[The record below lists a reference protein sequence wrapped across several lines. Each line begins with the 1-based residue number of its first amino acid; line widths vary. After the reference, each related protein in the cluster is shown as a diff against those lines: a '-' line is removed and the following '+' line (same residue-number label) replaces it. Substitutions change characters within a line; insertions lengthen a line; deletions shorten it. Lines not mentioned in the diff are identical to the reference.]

1 MRKKAFSADN
11 QQGSEHINCYGLRP
25 SETTRRPPLS
35 KKEIKSYLL
44 GALHDG
50 TFSSNERFRISQ
62 KGTEWLKVL
71 QKLFVEKIRSWHPK
85 KIKTL
90 RRRMMI

>member
-1 MRKKAFSADN
+1 MSKNASSADN
-11 QQGSEHINCYGLRP
+11 QQGSGHIEYYVLRP
-25 SETTRRPPLS
+25 SETTRQHPLS
-35 KKEIKSYLL
+35 NKEIKSYLL

-71 QKLFVEKIRSWHPK
+71 QKLFGKLGYNSW
-85 KIKTL
+85 IY
-90 RRRMMI
+90 